1 MRNEEQ
7 SGRKQRGLLSIT
19 VGLLLIAAALFL
31 ASYNL
36 YDELR
41 AEQSAR
47 QAVTQLDAYLPAEAA
62 PEAPSDSARDQE
74 PLVSDE
80 RTVIPDYVLSPN
92 MEMPVETIN
101 GIDFIGVL
109 RIPALELE
117 LPVISEWNYP
127 NLKSA
132 PCRYSGS
139 AYLNNLILCG
149 HNYASHFGSL
159 KTLSEGDIATFTDID
174 GNVFIYKMVERET
187 LNPTDIEGMES
198 GNWDLTLFTCTVGGR
213 LIPPK
218 IETGFRI
225 GKLTVAMP
233 TGHEKTAIPS
243 GTVSVTAMVPL
254 NWIPAPSSG
263 PYRDKIQTACRL
275 PWFLPTPRFGRRSV
289 YTLTQSIVTTDSQ
302 TIAAKLNGEY
312 IRAKNNNQRLSI
324 LGSRSAYHGTKLH
337 YHI

>member
-1 MRNEEQ
+1 MRNEKQ

-41 AEQSAR
+41 AEQAAR
-47 QAVTQLDAYLPAEAA
+47 QVANKLDAYFPSEAA
-62 PEAPSDSARDQE
+62 PEAFTNPAGDQE

-92 MEMPVETIN
+92 MEMSVETIN

-109 RIPALELE
+109 RIPTLELE

-139 AYLNNLILCG
+139 AYLNNLIICG
-149 HNYASHFGSL
+149 HNYTSHFGTL
-159 KTLSEGDIATFTDID
+159 KNLWEGDIATFTDID

-198 GNWDLTLFTCTVGGR
+198 GNWDLTLFTCTVGGQSR
-213 LIPPK
+213 
-218 IETGFRI
+218 
-225 GKLTVAMP
+225 
-233 TGHEKTAIPS
+233 
-243 GTVSVTAMVPL
+243 VT
-254 NWIPAPSSG
+254 I
-263 PYRDKIQTACRL
+263 
-275 PWFLPTPRFGRRSV
+275 RFE
-289 YTLTQSIVTTDSQ
+289 LEED
-302 TIAAKLNGEY
+302 
-312 IRAKNNNQRLSI
+312 
-324 LGSRSAYHGTKLH
+324 
-337 YHI
+337 

>member
-1 MRNEEQ
+1 MRNEEKN
-7 SGRKQRGLLSIT
+7 SRKQEGLLLIT
-19 VGLLLIAAALFL
+19 IGLLLIAAAIFL
-31 ASYNL
+31 VSYNL

-62 PEAPSDSARDQE
+62 LEAPSDSAGDQE

-117 LPVISEWNYP
+117 LPIISEWNYP

-198 GNWDLTLFTCTVGGR
+198 GNWDLTLFTCTVGGQSR
-213 LIPPK
+213 
-218 IETGFRI
+218 
-225 GKLTVAMP
+225 
-233 TGHEKTAIPS
+233 
-243 GTVSVTAMVPL
+243 VT
-254 NWIPAPSSG
+254 I
-263 PYRDKIQTACRL
+263 
-275 PWFLPTPRFGRRSV
+275 RFD
-289 YTLTQSIVTTDSQ
+289 LEED
-302 TIAAKLNGEY
+302 
-312 IRAKNNNQRLSI
+312 
-324 LGSRSAYHGTKLH
+324 
-337 YHI
+337 

>member
-1 MRNEEQ
+1 MRNEEKN
-7 SGRKQRGLLSIT
+7 SRKQEGLLLIT
-19 VGLLLIAAALFL
+19 IGLLLIAAALFL
-31 ASYNL
+31 VSYNL

-62 PEAPSDSARDQE
+62 S
-74 PLVSDE
+74 LVSDE

-127 NLKSA
+127 NLKTA

-139 AYLNNLILCG
+139 AYLNNLIICG
-149 HNYASHFGSL
+149 HNYTSHFGRL
-159 KTLSEGDIATFTDID
+159 KTLSEGDIATFTDMD

-198 GNWDLTLFTCTVGGR
+198 GNWDLTLFTCTVGGQSR
-213 LIPPK
+213 
-218 IETGFRI
+218 
-225 GKLTVAMP
+225 
-233 TGHEKTAIPS
+233 
-243 GTVSVTAMVPL
+243 VT
-254 NWIPAPSSG
+254 I
-263 PYRDKIQTACRL
+263 
-275 PWFLPTPRFGRRSV
+275 RFE
-289 YTLTQSIVTTDSQ
+289 LEED
-302 TIAAKLNGEY
+302 
-312 IRAKNNNQRLSI
+312 
-324 LGSRSAYHGTKLH
+324 
-337 YHI
+337 

>member
-1 MRNEEQ
+1 M
-7 SGRKQRGLLSIT
+7 IT
-19 VGLLLIAAALFL
+19 IGLLLIAAALFL
-31 ASYNL
+31 VSYNL

-62 PEAPSDSARDQE
+62 PKAPSDSAGDQE

-117 LPVISEWNYP
+117 LPIISEWNYP
-127 NLKSA
+127 NLKTA

-174 GNVFIYKMVERET
+174 GNVFIYKNGGAGDTEPHRYR
-187 LNPTDIEGMES
+187 
-198 GNWDLTLFTCTVGGR
+198 GNGKWKLGFDSVHLYRGR
-213 LIPPK
+213 SKPCDNS
-218 IETGFRI
+218 F
-225 GKLTVAMP
+225 
-233 TGHEKTAIPS
+233 
-243 GTVSVTAMVPL
+243 
-254 NWIPAPSSG
+254 
-263 PYRDKIQTACRL
+263 
-275 PWFLPTPRFGRRSV
+275 
-289 YTLTQSIVTTDSQ
+289 
-302 TIAAKLNGEY
+302 
-312 IRAKNNNQRLSI
+312 
-324 LGSRSAYHGTKLH
+324 
-337 YHI
+337 

>member
-1 MRNEEQ
+1 MRNEEKN
-7 SGRKQRGLLSIT
+7 SRKQEGLLLIT
-19 VGLLLIAAALFL
+19 IGLLLIAAALFL
-31 ASYNL
+31 VSYNL

-62 PEAPSDSARDQE
+62 PEAPSDSAGDQE
-74 PLVSDE
+74 PLASDE

-198 GNWDLTLFTCTVGGR
+198 GNWDLTLFTCTVGGQSR
-213 LIPPK
+213 
-218 IETGFRI
+218 
-225 GKLTVAMP
+225 
-233 TGHEKTAIPS
+233 
-243 GTVSVTAMVPL
+243 VT
-254 NWIPAPSSG
+254 I
-263 PYRDKIQTACRL
+263 
-275 PWFLPTPRFGRRSV
+275 RFE
-289 YTLTQSIVTTDSQ
+289 LEED
-302 TIAAKLNGEY
+302 
-312 IRAKNNNQRLSI
+312 
-324 LGSRSAYHGTKLH
+324 
-337 YHI
+337 

>member
-62 PEAPSDSARDQE
+62 PEAPSDSAGDQE

-117 LPVISEWNYP
+117 LPIISEWNYP
-127 NLKSA
+127 NLKTA

-139 AYLNNLILCG
+139 AYLNNLIICG
-149 HNYASHFGSL
+149 RNYTSHFGTL
-159 KTLSEGDIATFTDID
+159 KNLWEGDIATFTDMD
-174 GNVFIYKMVERET
+174 GNVFTYKMVERET
-187 LNPTDIEGMES
+187 LLPTSIDAMES
-198 GNWDLTLFTCTVGGR
+198 GEWDLTLFTCTVGGQSR
-213 LIPPK
+213 
-218 IETGFRI
+218 
-225 GKLTVAMP
+225 
-233 TGHEKTAIPS
+233 
-243 GTVSVTAMVPL
+243 VT
-254 NWIPAPSSG
+254 I
-263 PYRDKIQTACRL
+263 
-275 PWFLPTPRFGRRSV
+275 RFE
-289 YTLTQSIVTTDSQ
+289 LEED
-302 TIAAKLNGEY
+302 
-312 IRAKNNNQRLSI
+312 
-324 LGSRSAYHGTKLH
+324 
-337 YHI
+337 

>member
-1 MRNEEQ
+1 M
-7 SGRKQRGLLSIT
+7 IT
-19 VGLLLIAAALFL
+19 IGLLLIAAALFL
-31 ASYNL
+31 VSYNL

-62 PEAPSDSARDQE
+62 PEAPSDSTGDQE

-198 GNWDLTLFTCTVGGR
+198 GNWDLTLFTCTVGGQSR
-213 LIPPK
+213 
-218 IETGFRI
+218 
-225 GKLTVAMP
+225 
-233 TGHEKTAIPS
+233 
-243 GTVSVTAMVPL
+243 VT
-254 NWIPAPSSG
+254 I
-263 PYRDKIQTACRL
+263 
-275 PWFLPTPRFGRRSV
+275 RFE
-289 YTLTQSIVTTDSQ
+289 LEED
-302 TIAAKLNGEY
+302 
-312 IRAKNNNQRLSI
+312 
-324 LGSRSAYHGTKLH
+324 
-337 YHI
+337 

>member
-1 MRNEEQ
+1 MRNEEKN
-7 SGRKQRGLLSIT
+7 SRKQEGLLLIT
-19 VGLLLIAAALFL
+19 IGLLLIAAALFL
-31 ASYNL
+31 VSYNL

-62 PEAPSDSARDQE
+62 PEASSDSAGDQE

-127 NLKSA
+127 NLKTA

-139 AYLNNLILCG
+139 AYLNNLIICG
-149 HNYASHFGSL
+149 HNYTSHFGTL
-159 KTLSEGDIATFTDID
+159 KNLWEGDIATFTDID

-198 GNWDLTLFTCTVGGR
+198 GNWDLTLFTCTVGGQSR
-213 LIPPK
+213 
-218 IETGFRI
+218 
-225 GKLTVAMP
+225 
-233 TGHEKTAIPS
+233 
-243 GTVSVTAMVPL
+243 VT
-254 NWIPAPSSG
+254 I
-263 PYRDKIQTACRL
+263 
-275 PWFLPTPRFGRRSV
+275 RFE
-289 YTLTQSIVTTDSQ
+289 LEED
-302 TIAAKLNGEY
+302 
-312 IRAKNNNQRLSI
+312 
-324 LGSRSAYHGTKLH
+324 
-337 YHI
+337 

>member
-1 MRNEEQ
+1 MRNEEKN
-7 SGRKQRGLLSIT
+7 SRKQEGLLLIT
-19 VGLLLIAAALFL
+19 IGLLLIAAALFL
-31 ASYNL
+31 VSYNL

-62 PEAPSDSARDQE
+62 PEAPSDSTGDQE

-92 MEMPVETIN
+92 MEMPVENIN

-117 LPVISEWNYP
+117 LPIISEWNYP
-127 NLKSA
+127 NLKTA

-187 LNPTDIEGMES
+187 LLPTSIDAMES
-198 GNWDLTLFTCTVGGR
+198 GEWDLTLFTCTVGGQSR
-213 LIPPK
+213 
-218 IETGFRI
+218 
-225 GKLTVAMP
+225 
-233 TGHEKTAIPS
+233 
-243 GTVSVTAMVPL
+243 VT
-254 NWIPAPSSG
+254 I
-263 PYRDKIQTACRL
+263 
-275 PWFLPTPRFGRRSV
+275 RFD
-289 YTLTQSIVTTDSQ
+289 LEED
-302 TIAAKLNGEY
+302 
-312 IRAKNNNQRLSI
+312 
-324 LGSRSAYHGTKLH
+324 
-337 YHI
+337 

>member
-19 VGLLLIAAALFL
+19 IGLLLIAAALFL
-31 ASYNL
+31 VSYNL

-41 AEQSAR
+41 AEQAAG
-47 QAVTQLDAYLPAEAA
+47 QMVNKLEA
-62 PEAPSDSARDQE
+62 STNQE
-74 PLVSDE
+74 PLASDE

-127 NLKSA
+127 NLKTA

-139 AYLNNLILCG
+139 AYLNNLIICG
-149 HNYASHFGSL
+149 HNYTSHFGRL

-198 GNWDLTLFTCTVGGR
+198 GNWDLTLFTCTVGGQSR
-213 LIPPK
+213 
-218 IETGFRI
+218 
-225 GKLTVAMP
+225 
-233 TGHEKTAIPS
+233 
-243 GTVSVTAMVPL
+243 VTIRFEL
-254 NWIPAPSSG
+254 EE
-263 PYRDKIQTACRL
+263 DC
-275 PWFLPTPRFGRRSV
+275 FL
-289 YTLTQSIVTTDSQ
+289 Q
-302 TIAAKLNGEY
+302 K
-312 IRAKNNNQRLSI
+312 
-324 LGSRSAYHGTKLH
+324 
-337 YHI
+337 

>member
-62 PEAPSDSARDQE
+62 LEAPSDSAGDQE

-117 LPVISEWNYP
+117 LPIISEWNYP

-198 GNWDLTLFTCTVGGR
+198 GNWDLTLFTCTVGGQSR
-213 LIPPK
+213 
-218 IETGFRI
+218 
-225 GKLTVAMP
+225 
-233 TGHEKTAIPS
+233 
-243 GTVSVTAMVPL
+243 VT
-254 NWIPAPSSG
+254 I
-263 PYRDKIQTACRL
+263 
-275 PWFLPTPRFGRRSV
+275 RFE
-289 YTLTQSIVTTDSQ
+289 LEED
-302 TIAAKLNGEY
+302 
-312 IRAKNNNQRLSI
+312 
-324 LGSRSAYHGTKLH
+324 
-337 YHI
+337 

>member
-1 MRNEEQ
+1 MRNEEKN
-7 SGRKQRGLLSIT
+7 SRKQEGLLLIT
-19 VGLLLIAAALFL
+19 IGLLLIAAALFL
-31 ASYNL
+31 VSYNL

-62 PEAPSDSARDQE
+62 PEALSDSAGDQE

-101 GIDFIGVL
+101 GIDFFGVL

-117 LPVISEWNYP
+117 LPIISEWNYP

-198 GNWDLTLFTCTVGGR
+198 GNWDLTLFTCTVGGQSR
-213 LIPPK
+213 
-218 IETGFRI
+218 
-225 GKLTVAMP
+225 
-233 TGHEKTAIPS
+233 
-243 GTVSVTAMVPL
+243 VT
-254 NWIPAPSSG
+254 I
-263 PYRDKIQTACRL
+263 
-275 PWFLPTPRFGRRSV
+275 RFD
-289 YTLTQSIVTTDSQ
+289 LEED
-302 TIAAKLNGEY
+302 
-312 IRAKNNNQRLSI
+312 
-324 LGSRSAYHGTKLH
+324 
-337 YHI
+337 